1 MGAMPN
7 NNTWQLFPYG
17 FGPYHDGIFTQS
29 NFGIVTK
36 MGMWLMPD
44 PGGYQAYMITFPRDD
59 DLHQIMEIIRPLRI
73 AMILQNV
80 PSLRHV
86 LLDAAV
92 AGPKTDYYKGDE
104 PIPDAELDNIAT
116 NLNLGR
122 WTFYGALYG
131 PEPIR
136 NVLWG
141 AIKGAFS
148 QVSSSAIKLTKRSR
162 GRNFISR
169 KISPTTGNQYCTSAN
184 KRWQE
189 FPTSKNSVGLIGFL
203 MARISSFR
211 QSVRQQAKMLR
222 NNIK

>member
-1 MGAMPN
+1 
-7 NNTWQLFPYG
+7 
-17 FGPYHDGIFTQS
+17 
-29 NFGIVTK
+29 
-36 MGMWLMPD
+36 MPD

-92 AGPKTDYYKGDE
+92 AGPKKDYYAGDE
-104 PIPDAELDNIAT
+104 PIPDSELDEIARKVGV
-116 NLNLGR
+116 GR

-131 PEPIR
+131 PEPVR

-148 QVSSSAIKLTKRSR
+148 QVLKIPLLDFPPSKESKFRPCSPLSSLPLHQHLTHILS
-162 GRNFISR
+162 ISLLP
-169 KISPTTGNQYCTSAN
+169 SPIFPLSTSN
-184 KRWQE
+184 
-189 FPTSKNSVGLIGFL
+189 
-203 MARISSFR
+203 
-211 QSVRQQAKMLR
+211 
-222 NNIK
+222 

>member
-1 MGAMPN
+1 M
-7 NNTWQLFPYG
+7 TFPLHLTSHLITRILPLLSSHLNKLPSLYLTSG

-29 NFGIVTK
+29 NYGIVTK
-36 MGMWLMPD
+36 LGMWLMPD

-59 DLHQIMEIIRPLRI
+59 DLYQIMEIIRPLRI

-92 AGPKTDYYKGDE
+92 AGPKKEFYAGDE
-104 PIPDAELDNIAT
+104 PIPDSELDEIARKVGV
-116 NLNLGR
+116 GR

-148 QVSSSAIKLTKRSR
+148 QVPESLFLTILSPTIPLFHSFPSYPDSYIYISSCSSS
-162 GRNFISR
+162 
-169 KISPTTGNQYCTSAN
+169 ISPFFS
-184 KRWQE
+184 
-189 FPTSKNSVGLIGFL
+189 
-203 MARISSFR
+203 
-211 QSVRQQAKMLR
+211 
-222 NNIK
+222 

>member
-1 MGAMPN
+1 
-7 NNTWQLFPYG
+7 
-17 FGPYHDGIFTQS
+17 
-29 NFGIVTK
+29 
-36 MGMWLMPD
+36 MPD

-92 AGPKTDYYKGDE
+92 AGPKKNYYAGDE
-104 PIPDAELDNIAT
+104 PIPDSELDEIAGK
-116 NLNLGR
+116 LGVGR

-131 PEPIR
+131 PEPVR

-148 QVSSSAIKLTKRSR
+148 QVLKSPTSFLLASSPLCINIKPTSSPSHFSHQQFHPFLHLT
-162 GRNFISR
+162 NISDRRRQILFPRRPPRQR
-169 KISPTTGNQYCTSAN
+169 KIRLP
-184 KRWQE
+184 
-189 FPTSKNSVGLIGFL
+189 FP
-203 MARISSFR
+203 
-211 QSVRQQAKMLR
+211 
-222 NNIK
+222 

>member
-1 MGAMPN
+1 
-7 NNTWQLFPYG
+7 
-17 FGPYHDGIFTQS
+17 
-29 NFGIVTK
+29 
-36 MGMWLMPD
+36 MPD

-104 PIPDAELDNIAT
+104 PIPEDQLDGIASK
-116 NLNLGR
+116 LGIGR

-131 PEPIR
+131 PEPVR
-136 NVLWG
+136 DVLWG

-148 QVSSSAIKLTKRSR
+148 QVYIPRAQHLPFTP
-162 GRNFISR
+162 NFSLAHPP
-169 KISPTTGNQYCTSAN
+169 SPLFYFMMFV
-184 KRWQE
+184 RW
-189 FPTSKNSVGLIGFL
+189 
-203 MARISSFR
+203 
-211 QSVRQQAKMLR
+211 
-222 NNIK
+222 

>member
-1 MGAMPN
+1 MTVGYTPYGDHFMMHSGMEVVLPSGELIRTGMGAMPN

-29 NFGIVTK
+29 NYGIVTK

-92 AGPKTDYYKGDE
+92 AGPKTDYYAGDD
-104 PIPDAELDNIAT
+104 PIPEAELDGIAKK
-116 NLNLGR
+116 LNLGR
-122 WTFYGALYG
+122 WSFYGALYG

-141 AIKGAFS
+141 AIKSAFS
-148 QVSSSAIKLTKRSR
+148 QVSPSR
-162 GRNFISR
+162 
-169 KISPTTGNQYCTSAN
+169 
-184 KRWQE
+184 
-189 FPTSKNSVGLIGFL
+189 LH
-203 MARISSFR
+203 
-211 QSVRQQAKMLR
+211 
-222 NNIK
+222 

>member
-1 MGAMPN
+1 
-7 NNTWQLFPYG
+7 
-17 FGPYHDGIFTQS
+17 
-29 NFGIVTK
+29 
-36 MGMWLMPD
+36 MPD

-92 AGPKTDYYKGDE
+92 AGTKKEYYQGDE
-104 PIPDAELDNIAT
+104 PIPDAELDEIAKK
-116 NLNLGR
+116 LNLGR

-131 PEPIR
+131 PEPVR

-148 QVSSSAIKLTKRSR
+148 QVPPPVSLYIVGHLILSWLCLTSFQMVADALDRGGQILFPGRPPRYRQISLPLPQTDFGRDPQHRRIILGGLAPQWSSLVLFTH
-162 GRNFISR
+162 
-169 KISPTTGNQYCTSAN
+169 
-184 KRWQE
+184 
-189 FPTSKNSVGLIGFL
+189 
-203 MARISSFR
+203 
-211 QSVRQQAKMLR
+211 
-222 NNIK
+222 